1 MKKALL
7 LFTIIIFAFSMCG
20 CFVVIAGTA
29 AGVGTAVWLSDKLTQ
44 EFNAPYDRT
53 IDAAEAA
60 LRSLKLEITK
70 KTREAEVTQLR
81 GKYSDGKEI
90 WIDIRK
96 ITENST
102 KVEIRVGAL
111 SPDKAASE
119 KILKRI
125 KVYL

>member
-1 MKKALL
+1 MKKVLL
-7 LFTIIIFAFSMCG
+7 LFTMVILVLTMYG
-20 CFVVIAGTA
+20 CFVIIAGTA

-81 GKYSDGKEI
+81 SKYSDGKEV

-102 KVEIRVGAL
+102 KVEVRVGAL

-119 KILKRI
+119 RILKRI